1 MKIYTLDQMK
11 DKYIGER
18 GTVKREAF
26 EYKLRME
33 INREMIKKARV
44 RIKPPF

>member
-18 GTVKREAF
+18 GTAKREAF
-26 EYKLRME
+26 EYELRME
-33 INREMIKKARV
+33 IINEMIKKARV
-44 RIKPPF
+44 RPKPPF

>member
-11 DKYIGER
+11 DKYVGER
-18 GTVKREAF
+18 GTPKREAF
-26 EYKLRME
+26 EYELRME
-33 INREMIKKARV
+33 VISEMIKKARV